1 MVSKIKKRNLNKRH
15 SKLKRRVYKYQHG
28 GADTGAAPAANTQ
41 NLYQKIYKSVKEN
54 VETINASIFDKLS
67 EQITP
72 KSKTEIQKYPKKTEL
87 YLLIGILKVYTK
99 TQQKMCEKNQK
110 GGSFISIVSGA
121 TKVADA
127 VGSVVGGV
135 GSVVGGVANTL
146 QNPSSYFTQ
155 RSLLELQGDLVMLTV
170 AERIIMDKMIEA
182 ELKDRTDALKDLFAL
197 NNISYACDSITN
209 LTIRAVLMHQ
219 IQEKTKE
226 IESKPDDKS
235 RV

>member
-1 MVSKIKKRNLNKRH
+1 
-15 SKLKRRVYKYQHG
+15 
-28 GADTGAAPAANTQ
+28 
-41 NLYQKIYKSVKEN
+41 
-54 VETINASIFDKLS
+54 
-67 EQITP
+67 
-72 KSKTEIQKYPKKTEL
+72 
-87 YLLIGILKVYTK
+87 
-99 TQQKMCEKNQK
+99 MCEKNQK

-209 LTIRAVLMHQ
+209 LTIRAVLIHQ